1 MKKFM
6 KSKRLILLVA
16 LLLIFTVSTQN
27 TLADIITGTPSLINT
42 FVPFRSLLS
51 DLIIE
56 KSVEHPLG
64 DEYEYPENVQF
75 QFQVDLG
82 AFYAGVTYEVYVE
95 GETQLQK
102 VTTDENGCFT
112 VAAKPGSY
120 VGIKDLDEG
129 LVVKVTE
136 IQVDDDGFTVKGD
149 EVTQEVR
156 MLGATDTY
164 AQFINIYTPK
174 PVEPVT
180 VNVSGVKILEGREWA
195 EGDTFQFVL
204 DTRRPSSSCLCP

>member
-1 MKKFM
+1 MKMFL

-27 TLADIITGTPSLINT
+27 TLAYIITGTPSLINT

-64 DEYEYPENVQF
+64 DAYEYPDNVQF

-95 GETQLQK
+95 GATEPKK
-102 VTTDENGCFT
+102 VTTAENGC
-112 VAAKPGSY
+112 S
-120 VGIKDLDEG
+120 
-129 LVVKVTE
+129 
-136 IQVDDDGFTVKGD
+136 
-149 EVTQEVR
+149 
-156 MLGATDTY
+156 
-164 AQFINIYTPK
+164 
-174 PVEPVT
+174 PVT
-180 VNVSGVKILEGREWA
+180 AAPSAQSKNSPPPRSGN
-195 EGDTFQFVL
+195 D
-204 DTRRPSSSCLCP
+204 